1 MAKQLRKR
9 GERKNENSRKMRD
22 LPAKSLGACKAAAVK
37 GGTSDIPIS
46 KDVDKSSAK

>member
-1 MAKQLRKR
+1 MARQPVER
-9 GERKNENSRKMRD
+9 GKKKNTRSRKMRD